1 MNIFDYNKTVDLYA
15 DALFRF
21 VLKNIKNKEKA
32 EDIVQDSFE
41 KMWKNI
47 DKIDAQKAKSY
58 LFTTAYH
65 GFIDVI
71 RKEKRTTSYE
81 PEHEKLQVYH
91 SPNHDLQEILHQAID
106 KLPPD
111 QKAVVL
117 LRDYEGYSYKEIAE
131 ITELSEAQVKVYIF
145 RARTFLK
152 DYIGNISVLI

>member
-1 MNIFDYNKTVDLYA
+1 MTISDYNKTVDLHA

-41 KMWKNI
+41 KLWKNI
-47 DKIDAQKAKSY
+47 DKVDASKAKSY

-71 RKEKRTTSYE
+71 RKEKKITPFE
-81 PEHEKLQVYH
+81 AEHETIQSYNTH
-91 SPNHDLQEILHQAID
+91 HHDLQEILHQAID

-117 LRDYEGYSYKEIAE
+117 LRDYEGYSYKEISE

-145 RARTFLK
+145 RARNYLK
-152 DYIGNISVLI
+152 EYIGNISVLI

>member
-1 MNIFDYNKTVDLYA
+1 MTISDYNRTVDLYA
-15 DALFRF
+15 DALYRF
-21 VLKNIKNKEKA
+21 ILKNIKNKEKA

-41 KMWKNI
+41 KLWRNF

-71 RKEKRTTSYE
+71 RKEKRISPFE
-81 PEHEKLQVYH
+81 AEHEKIQSYNTSH
-91 SPNHDLQEILHQAID
+91 YDLQEILHQAID

-117 LRDYEGYSYKEIAE
+117 LRDYEGYSYKEISE
-131 ITELSEAQVKVYIF
+131 ITGLSEAQVKVYIF
-145 RARTFLK
+145 RARTYLK

>member
-1 MNIFDYNKTVDLYA
+1 MTISDYNKTVDLHA

-65 GFIDVI
+65 GFIDLI
-71 RKEKRTTSYE
+71 RKEKKITPFE
-81 PEHEKLQVYH
+81 IEHEKIQSYDTPH
-91 SPNHDLQEILHQAID
+91 HDLQEILHQAID

-117 LRDYEGYSYKEIAE
+117 LRDYEGYSYKEISE
-131 ITELSEAQVKVYIF
+131 ITGLSESQVKVYIY
-145 RARTFLK
+145 RARQYLK
-152 DYIGNISVLI
+152 EYIGNISVLI

>member
-1 MNIFDYNKTVDLYA
+1 MTISDYNKTVDMHA

-41 KMWKNI
+41 KLWKNAE
-47 DKIDAQKAKSY
+47 KIEPSKAKSY

-65 GFIDVI
+65 GFIDLI
-71 RKEKRTTSYE
+71 RKEKRITPFES
-81 PEHEKLQVYH
+81 EHEKQQVYH

-111 QKAVVL
+111 QKAVL
-117 LRDYEGYSYKEIAE
+117 MLRDYEGYSYKEIAE

-145 RARTFLK
+145 RARAFLK

>member
-1 MNIFDYNKTVDLYA
+1 MTISDYNKTVDIYA

-41 KMWKNI
+41 KLWKNA
-47 DKIDAQKAKSY
+47 DKIDASKAKSY

-65 GFIDVI
+65 GFIDLI
-71 RKEKRTTSYE
+71 RKEKRITPFET
-81 PEHEKLQVYH
+81 EHEKIQTYNT
-91 SPNHDLQEILHQAID
+91 PNHDLQEILHQAIE
-106 KLPPD
+106 KLPAD

-117 LRDYEGYSYKEIAE
+117 LRDYEGYSYKEIAD
-131 ITELSEAQVKVYIF
+131 ITDLSEAQVKVYIF